1 MLLTKPQH
9 SVFQWLREFG
19 GLRIEHI
26 VALMKMKYKDDVLH
40 LEPILNQLV
49 QSRMVQK
56 DGNLYTAFG
65 CHAAPETLEAFDLM
79 LLLPSEDIQ
88 TARRG
93 IDPFLLTFFKFKGEK
108 LYRYDVVAVPEG
120 KEPIVCAQLEGIN
133 HKYRVI
139 ILMLD
144 DLTQQKL
151 LHIGCDH
158 CFAVSENGEPRFY
171 KIEGKDEDS

>member
-19 GLRIEHI
+19 GLRTEHI
-26 VALMKMKYKDDVLH
+26 VALMKMKYGDEVLH
-40 LEPILNQLV
+40 LEPILNQLI
-49 QSRMVQK
+49 QNRMAQK
-56 DGNLYTAFG
+56 DGDLYTAFG
-65 CHAAPETLEAFDLM
+65 SHAEPGLLEAFDLM
-79 LLLPSEDIQ
+79 LLLSTKDIQ

-93 IDPFLLTFFKFKGEK
+93 TDPFLLTFFKQKEEK

-120 KEPIVCAQLEGIN
+120 REPIVCAQLEGIN

-144 DLTQQKL
+144 NLKQQKL
-151 LHIGCDH
+151 LHIGCEH
-158 CFAVSENGEPRFY
+158 CFAVNENGEPRFY
-171 KIEGKDEDS
+171 KFEKEESS